1 MARGPYDLGF
11 ATWLADYDD
20 PYAVL
25 NVQLEGQFIGEWNW
39 ARFASPVYD
48 RLLRGAAR
56 LQGPDRYRAYGELD
70 VRLARDAAPMVA
82 IDFLND
88 PVLVSKRLG
97 CVRASF
103 DLAAV
108 CLK

>member
-1 MARGPYDLGF
+1 
-11 ATWLADYDD
+11 
-20 PYAVL
+20 
-25 NVQLEGQFIGEWNW
+25 
-39 ARFASPVYD
+39 
-48 RLLRGAAR
+48 
-56 LQGPDRYRAYGELD
+56 
-70 VRLARDAAPMVA
+70 MVA

-97 CVRASF
+97 CVGASF